1 MNYLLILGAVMSVI
15 SFIAGQGVGRAEGK
29 QEAFKYAY
37 KTNPP
42 SEKLEDACLG
52 LWMGEQNKKY
62 WAKEKDK

>member
-1 MNYLLILGAVMSVI
+1 MYFLLLGMVTVVV
-15 SFIAGQGVGRAEGK
+15 SFVVGHGMGRAEGK